1 MTTSI
6 VAGELVDARGMSCP
20 MPIVKTATLFRTI
33 PSGTVVQVL
42 ATDPGA
48 VKDFEAWS
56 RSTGNELIESTQDG
70 SVYRFV
76 IRKA

>member
-1 MTTSI
+1 MTTTLPT
-6 VAGELVDARGMSCP
+6 GQQVDARGLSCP

-33 PSGTVVQVL
+33 PSGTVVEVL

-48 VKDFEAWS
+48 VKDFEAWA